1 MTLMLRPVRSSLG
14 KKYVVAITGLL
25 LLLFVLG
32 HMAGNLLLFAGSE
45 AINGYA
51 EKLKS
56 TGALLWV
63 IRAALLTIFLIH
75 IFVTIRLT
83 MENRSARPTR
93 YVYEQTMEASWASR
107 HMFLTGL
114 VILAFV
120 VYHLAHFTLG
130 VVELANVQR
139 TPAGP
144 VEKLPT
150 PKNYLDLTETKG
162 PGELH
167 FSPRPKMYLSDVKE
181 TPPTAGSKRVE
192 LDKGTVARHDVYS
205 MVVSGFRNPIISL
218 SYLLAMA
225 FLGLHLWHGGSS
237 FLQTL
242 GLNGAGYKGVIA
254 RVGPALATLVVASN
268 CAIVLAVW
276 LGVIK

>member
-25 LLLFVLG
+25 LMLFVLG
-32 HMAGNLLLFAGSE
+32 HMAGNLLLFAGPE
-45 AINGYA
+45 AINAYA

-63 IRAALLTIFLIH
+63 IRAALLTIFVVH
-75 IFVTIRLT
+75 IGITIRLT
-83 MENRSARPTR
+83 MENRIARPTK
-93 YVYEQTMEASWASR
+93 YVYERTMEASWASR

-130 VVELANVQR
+130 VVKPADVQSVQ
-139 TPAGP
+139 G
-144 VEKLPT
+144 KLEPLNP
-150 PKNYLDLTETKG
+150 PKNYHDLTELKRS
-162 PGELH
+162 GEIH
-167 FSPRPKMYLSDVKE
+167 FIARPDLKLSDLKE
-181 TPPTAGSKRVE
+181 TPPTAGSKRAV
-192 LDKGTVARHDVYS
+192 LDNGTVVRQDVYS

-242 GLNGAGYKGVIA
+242 GLNSGAYKSVIA
-254 RVGPALATLVVASN
+254 RVGPTIATIVVAGN

-276 LGVIK
+276 LGVVK